1 MKKLHAIVATA
12 LLGFSMTACAATGDA
27 TESAAS
33 KSAAGGGAAAAISA
47 AKASNKGAKSAGY
60 EWRDTGKMI
69 KKAEKLAGEGKTEA
83 AIKLAKKAE
92 MQGKVAQVQATS
104 QKNAGPRF

>member
-1 MKKLHAIVATA
+1 MKKMHTIVTTA
-12 LLGFSMTACAATGDA
+12 LLGFSMTACATGD
-27 TESAAS
+27 TSKPAAD
-33 KSAAGGGAAAAISA
+33 GGAEAAISA
-47 AKASNKGAKSAGY
+47 AKSSNKDAKSAGY

-69 KKAEKLAGEGKTEA
+69 KKAEKLAAEGKTEE